1 MKATKD
7 FSFFHE
13 NVPSETFNL
22 KKVMNLTKLSSEN
35 MSVEIY
41 DVLIPLLHITDYLVA
56 IFTVI
61 LAVFRCIDKID
72 KILTFSY
79 FFWGPRVGFLKW
91 THATY

>member
-1 MKATKD
+1 MEATKD

-56 IFTVI
+56 IFTV
-61 LAVFRCIDKID
+61 
-72 KILTFSY
+72 
-79 FFWGPRVGFLKW
+79 FWQFLGVSTKLVKF
-91 THATY
+91 

>member
-1 MKATKD
+1 MRATKD

-56 IFTVI
+56 IFTV
-61 LAVFRCIDKID
+61 
-72 KILTFSY
+72 
-79 FFWGPRVGFLKW
+79 FWQFLGVSKKLVKF
-91 THATY
+91 

>member
-1 MKATKD
+1 MKATND

-41 DVLIPLLHITDYLVA
+41 DVLIPLLQITDYLA
-56 IFTVI
+56 IFTVV
-61 LAVFRCIDKID
+61 LADFRCIDRID
-72 KILTFSY
+72 KILTF
-79 FFWGPRVGFLKW
+79 
-91 THATY
+91 